1 MIETEL
7 KRHQQSVSTRS
18 PCCVTWNADDQDDGM
33 IADFDFDDTARAL
46 ILCFQMHY
54 ALSPLFYLCSLQ

>member
-18 PCCVTWNADDQDDGM
+18 SCCVTWNADDQDDGM
-33 IADFDFDDTARAL
+33 IADIDFDDTARAR
-46 ILCFQMHY
+46 
-54 ALSPLFYLCSLQ
+54 

>member
-18 PCCVTWNADDQDDGM
+18 PSCVTWNADDQDDGM
-33 IADFDFDDTARAL
+33 IADIDFDDAAR
-46 ILCFQMHY
+46 
-54 ALSPLFYLCSLQ
+54 